1 MIVVTGY
8 ILIKANT
15 SEADRVNNAIA
26 ELDGVVQTNI
36 VAGDVDFIT
45 KIDVETPSGV
55 KDIVA
60 SGIQTIDGVE
70 TTQTYIAME

>member
-1 MIVVTGY
+1 MVTGY
-8 ILIKANT
+8 VLIKANT
-15 SEADRVNNAIA
+15 SEADRVNNTIA
-26 ELDGVVQTNI
+26 ELDGVVQTTI

-45 KIDVETPSGV
+45 KITVETPGAV

-70 TTQTYIAME
+70 NTQTYIAMD

>member
-1 MIVVTGY
+1 MVTGY

-15 SEADRVNNAIA
+15 SEADRLNNAIA
-26 ELDGVVQTNI
+26 ELDGVIQSNI
-36 VAGDVDFIT
+36 VAGDVDVIT
-45 KIDVETPSGV
+45 KIRVETPGAV

>member
-1 MIVVTGY
+1 VVTGY

-15 SEADRVNNAIA
+15 SEADRLNNAIA
-26 ELDGVVQTNI
+26 ELEGVVQTNI

-45 KIDVETPSGV
+45 KINVETPGAV

-60 SGIQTIDGVE
+60 KGIQTIDGVE
-70 TTQTYIAME
+70 TTQTYIAMD

>member
-1 MIVVTGY
+1 MVTGY
-8 ILIKANT
+8 VLIKANT

-26 ELDGVVQTNI
+26 ELDGVVQTTI

-45 KIDVETPSGV
+45 KITVETPGAV

-70 TTQTYIAME
+70 TTQTYIAMD

>member
-1 MIVVTGY
+1 MAVTAY
-8 ILIKANT
+8 ILVKSNT
-15 SEADRVNNAIA
+15 SEADRVKAAIG
-26 ELDGVVQTNI
+26 ELDGVVQANI

-45 KIDVETPSGV
+45 KVSVDTPGHV

-70 TTQTYIAME
+70 NTQTYIAMD

>member
-1 MIVVTGY
+1 MVTGY

-15 SEADRVNNAIA
+15 SEADRLNNAIA

-36 VAGDVDFIT
+36 VAGDVDVIT
-45 KIDVETPSGV
+45 KINVDTPGAV

-60 SGIQTIDGVE
+60 TGIQTIDGVE